1 MRAVEFK
8 TIRVLSL
15 ASLNGLIRVTILI
28 TSEVIQITIPSN
40 QTIHL
45 TLKASLLII
54 KIFQV
59 EEVSLFQ
66 VIIGIREL

>member
-15 ASLNGLIRVTILI
+15 ASLHGLIRVTILI
-28 TSEVIQITIPSN
+28 TSEVIQTTIPSN

-45 TLKASLLII
+45 TLKASLLIT